1 MVPTKTRG
9 RSGAIAKLALAV
21 AVIAS
26 TCAVARADGGRSE
39 VGRLGRFTITK
50 TDAPPEVLA
59 RGRAANQATLMT
71 QAVLERS
78 NIKEI
83 RGYREFLRKSAR
95 LDRAAQLAAVNDY
108 VAQHVRVTA
117 DANLYQGNDVW
128 APPINTLTVGG
139 DCEDIALVKSW
150 GLKYMGFPAKDL
162 FLVVGVTSNVTP
174 PEGHAVLVARLPDG
188 GFYVLDNTD
197 RRILRLEDA
206 KGFEP
211 GYAINSFGYWEVD
224 DPNRSYGDFWRQAF
238 KTSAD
243 RHAR

>member
-1 MVPTKTRG
+1 MVPMKIRW
-9 RSGAIAKLALAV
+9 RSATIAKLALAV
-21 AVIAS
+21 AVIAPP
-26 TCAVARADGGRSE
+26 CAAARTDGGRSE

-50 TDAPPEVLA
+50 TDAPPDVLA
-59 RGRAANQATLMT
+59 RGRAASQATLMT
-71 QAVLERS
+71 QVVLERS
-78 NIKEI
+78 GIKEV
-83 RGYREFLRKSAR
+83 RAYRDFLRRSAR

-108 VAQHVRVTA
+108 VTLNVRVTA

-174 PEGHAVLVARLPDG
+174 PEGHAVLVARLRDG
-188 GFYVLDNTD
+188 RFYVLDNTD

-206 KGFEP
+206 TRFEP
-211 GYAINSFGYWEVD
+211 AYAINGFGYWEVD
-224 DPNRSYGDFWRQAF
+224 DPNRSYGDFWRHAF
-238 KTSAD
+238 RMSAE